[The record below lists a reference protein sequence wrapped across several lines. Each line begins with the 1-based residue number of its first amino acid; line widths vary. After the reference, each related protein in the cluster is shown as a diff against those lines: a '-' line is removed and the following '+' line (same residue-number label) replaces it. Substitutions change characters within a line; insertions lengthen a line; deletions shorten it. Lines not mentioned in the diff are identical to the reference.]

1 VVVGV
6 GNDDRPVWTVPV
18 VGVSILK
25 DPRQLRLSDI
35 FGEEWDRADSEI
47 GSDSDTGG
55 DDDRDNED
63 EKTDLF
69 SADTAT
75 RDRVTILSLL
85 KSKRLRQKGVMRS
98 TRRVGILLT
107 WAIVLSV
114 LMAVVA
120 IALSGY
126 LLSNMYW
133 NSTTVALQMWT
144 SVLVIVVSCFA
155 IMLNMAGY
163 VGVQH
168 RNRPLLLMY
177 GFYVGVITILFF
189 AVFVSCMLYLADV
202 ATVTKQVG
210 ARHTRRALNTTHGA
224 DPTSPFEAR
233 RHPFLAL
240 TYTPLDP

>member
-1 VVVGV
+1 M
-6 GNDDRPVWTVPV
+6 
-18 VGVSILK
+18 
-25 DPRQLRLSDI
+25 RLSDI

-47 GSDSDTGG
+47 GSDSDPGG
-55 DDDRDNED
+55 DERDNED

-69 SADTAT
+69 SADSAA

-177 GFYVGVITILFF
+177 GFYVGVITMLFF

-202 ATVTKQVG
+202 AAVTKQVHEQ
-210 ARHTRRALNTTHGA
+210 RTRRVLHAIFGA
-224 DPTSPFEAR
+224 TRSPFLNQAS
-233 RHPFLAL
+233 PILL
-240 TYTPLDP
+240 TKLHAT

>member
-1 VVVGV
+1 M
-6 GNDDRPVWTVPV
+6 
-18 VGVSILK
+18 
-25 DPRQLRLSDI
+25 RLSDI

-55 DDDRDNED
+55 DECDNED

-69 SADTAT
+69 SADSAAH
-75 RDRVTILSLL
+75 DRVTILSLL

-114 LMAVVA
+114 FMAVVA

-177 GFYVGVITILFF
+177 GFYVGVITMLFF

-202 ATVTKQVG
+202 AAVTKQVHEQ
-210 ARHTRRALNTTHGA
+210 RTRRVLHTNTRRRP
-224 DPTSPFEAR
+224 DLPF
-233 RHPFLAL
+233 
-240 TYTPLDP
+240 

>member
-1 VVVGV
+1 MVMGV

-18 VGVSILK
+18 IGVSILQ
-25 DPRQLRLSDI
+25 DLRQMRLSDI

-55 DDDRDNED
+55 DERDNED

-69 SADTAT
+69 SADSAAV
-75 RDRVTILSLL
+75 DRVTILSLL

-144 SVLVIVVSCFA
+144 SVLVIIVSCFA

-177 GFYVGVITILFF
+177 GFYVGVITMLFF
-189 AVFVSCMLYLADV
+189 AVFVSCMLYLANV
-202 ATVTKQVG
+202 AAVTKQV
-210 ARHTRRALNTTHGA
+210 T
-224 DPTSPFEAR
+224 
-233 RHPFLAL
+233 
-240 TYTPLDP
+240 